1 VLIVLIK
8 SLLGEYGFNI
18 KDVARPK
25 PVGFVVKQLKPFQGK
40 EWCVISYVDGK
51 RKLKWFAS
59 EEDAREYAA
68 IQNRD
73 REDYGSK
80 IALSAEQR
88 FTLIKAEEIAS
99 RHPGATVLDGMR
111 HYDAHLK
118 ELSKTVPFS
127 VLATEIR
134 EEYQRRIEAGEV
146 RGLRHV
152 ETLNE
157 TLKKLELRFGNTP
170 VCKISKQDLETWLKR
185 LRGKDGEPL
194 AVKTRNKHRGYAG
207 QIFSFALDKNYLR
220 ENPVSRIK
228 KFKELSNPDGSDEIK
243 NHVLS
248 AGETEKLFRAAQ
260 PDPKIIP
267 FLALWF
273 FAGVRRATLEKLDWS
288 AVKLSEKRVI
298 VPRYAGK
305 NDKRYRVT
313 LSDNLVEWIRP
324 HVIESGSLLAPARA
338 TNRAGMLKGKPSETG
353 TRERIVA
360 AARKAGITLPD
371 NAGRHTFISMHVA
384 HHESIDKTALESDNS
399 SEIIKRNY
407 LDIVTR
413 EDAAKFWEIRP

>member
-1 VLIVLIK
+1 
-8 SLLGEYGFNI
+8 
-18 KDVARPK
+18 
-25 PVGFVVKQLKPFQGK
+25 
-40 EWCVISYVDGK
+40 
-51 RKLKWFAS
+51 
-59 EEDAREYAA
+59 
-68 IQNRD
+68 
-73 REDYGSK
+73 
-80 IALSAEQR
+80 
-88 FTLIKAEEIAS
+88 
-99 RHPGATVLDGMR
+99 MR

-127 VLATEIR
+127 ILATEIR
-134 EEYQRRIEAGEV
+134 AEYKRRIEAGEV

-170 VCKISKQDLETWLKR
+170 VSKISKQDLETWLKR

-194 AVKTRNKHRGYAG
+194 AAKTRNKHRGYAG
-207 QIFSFALDKNYLR
+207 QIFSFALDRNYLR
-220 ENPVSRIK
+220 ENPVSKIR

-248 AGETEKLFRAAQ
+248 AGETVKLFRAAQ
-260 PDPKIIP
+260 TDPEIIP

-273 FAGVRRATLEKLDWS
+273 FAGIRRATLEKLDWS
-288 AVKLSEKRVI
+288 AVKLSERRII

-313 LSDNLVEWIRP
+313 LSDNLVEWLRP
-324 HVIESGSLLAPARA
+324 HVVESGSLLAPARA
-338 TNRAGMLKGKPSETG
+338 TNRAGMRKGKPSQTG

-371 NAGRHTFISMHVA
+371 NTGRHTFISMHVA
-384 HHESIDKTALESDNS
+384 HHESIDKAALESDNS
-399 SEIIKRNY
+399 SEIIKSNY

-413 EDAAKFWEIRP
+413 EDAAKFWAIRP